1 MDKVDLDLLVDIAQE
16 VEGQDSI
23 DWSMLNVSKENA
35 YRMVA
40 TSILEMF
47 DKEEYTFDD
56 KVIIMSTLTK
66 LTVENMLLNIR
77 VLTLQNNQ
85 SNL

>member
-23 DWSMLNVSKENA
+23 DWSKLAVSKDAA
-35 YRMVA
+35 YKMVA

-47 DKEEYTFDD
+47 DKSEYTLDD
-56 KVIIMSTLTK
+56 KVIIMSTITR
-66 LTVENMLLNIR
+66 LTVENMLLNIKL
-77 VLTLQNNQ
+77 LTLE
-85 SNL
+85 SKDS

>member
-1 MDKVDLDLLVDIAQE
+1 MDKVDLDLLVEIAQE

-23 DWSMLNVSKENA
+23 DWGKLAMGKEQA
-35 YRMVA
+35 YKMVA

-47 DKEEYTFDD
+47 DKSEYTFDD
-56 KVIIMSTLTK
+56 KVVIMSTITK

-77 VLTLQNNQ
+77 VLTL
-85 SNL
+85 SEKDS